1 MKLYRSF
8 HEVLTALLPLHEA
21 LIQQS
26 KEDEA
31 ISTRIAGDS
40 KYASYFADCVGA
52 LDGTHIDV
60 YISGEPS
67 VPFRN
72 RKGTLSQNVLIVCDF
87 EMMFRF
93 VLPGWEGSAHDVR
106 VLRDAV
112 SQGGFNPPKGKFY
125 LGDAG
130 YSNGE
135 WLLTP
140 YRGVKYHIRE
150 QWQSEKRFT
159 LFHLLTTDY

>member
-1 MKLYRSF
+1 MLYRSF
-8 HEVLTALLPLHEA
+8 HEVLTALLPLHKA
-21 LIQQS
+21 VVQQS

-31 ISTRIAGDS
+31 VSMCIAGDP
-40 KYASYFADCVGA
+40 KYAPYFADCVVA
-52 LDGTHIDV
+52 LDGTHVDV
-60 YISGEPS
+60 YVSGEPS

-93 VLPGWEGSAHDVR
+93 ILSSWEGSAYDVR
-106 VLRDAV
+106 VLRDAA
-112 SQGGFNPPKGKFY
+112 SQGGFMPPKGKFY

-135 WLLTP
+135 WLLTL
-140 YRGVKYHIRE
+140 YRGVKYYIRE
-150 QWQSEKRFT
+150 Q
-159 LFHLLTTDY
+159 